1 MFKVVPDT
9 SVPGFRVGLT
19 DDNNE
24 SARRPLPT
32 IPSGV
37 APGYDPYSNVLQ
49 AMVPTVV
56 RPAGSFYQGNSGLFP
71 TPNQAY
77 VQVSG
82 GSLSQDP
89 LRQAVDR
96 ATNPYAN
103 SRGLPL
109 PDPLRQAVDRA
120 TNPYAN
126 SGGLPVP
133 DPLRQA
139 VDRAANPY
147 ANSGG
152 LPVPDP
158 LRQAV
163 DRAANPYINRVANPL
178 QTILPSDI
186 NGQDVG
192 NFVGGLLGAGL
203 GSLTPIP
210 AGSWLGAYVGQR
222 LGRVLGAGTDFTAD
236 TMIDAA
242 PLGANPVAP

>member
-1 MFKVVPDT
+1 MFKLAPDT
-9 SVPGFRVGLT
+9 YVPGFRVGLT
-19 DDNNE
+19 DDNTE
-24 SARRPLPT
+24 SARRPLPAV
-32 IPSGV
+32 PSGV
-37 APGYDPYSNVLQ
+37 ASGYDPYSNVLQ
-49 AMVPTVV
+49 AMVPTVF
-56 RPAGSFYQGNSGLFP
+56 RPAGLFYQGGNGLFP

-77 VQVSG
+77 VPVSG

-89 LRQAVDR
+89 LRQAVD
-96 ATNPYAN
+96 
-103 SRGLPL
+103 G
-109 PDPLRQAVDRA
+109 
-120 TNPYAN
+120 
-126 SGGLPVP
+126 
-133 DPLRQA
+133 
-139 VDRAANPY
+139 AANPY

-178 QTILPSDI
+178 QLPSDI

-192 NFVGGLLGAGL
+192 TFVGGLLGAGL
-203 GSLTPIP
+203 GTLIP
-210 AGSWLGAYVGQR
+210 VPGGPWLGAYVGGR

>member
-89 LRQAVDR
+89 LPQAVDR

-109 PDPLRQAVDRA
+109 
-120 TNPYAN
+120 
-126 SGGLPVP
+126 
-133 DPLRQA
+133 
-139 VDRAANPY
+139 
-147 ANSGG
+147 
-152 LPVPDP
+152 PDP